1 MVKATQAD
9 PERDNRLLHYDRL
22 VFIILMLHLPVVMF
36 LVPIGYDTSG
46 FVIGASL
53 VIGLVAGLGYF
64 FTRGRPVFGIIA
76 GILLMSFSAV
86 MIQAQFGR
94 LEMHFHIFSALALLL
109 IYRNWINIVVPAA
122 VIAVHHLA
130 FTYLQLEGASIA
142 GVPLQAFAYD
152 CSWALTMV
160 HAAFVVFESSFL
172 VYFALMMRRE
182 EQTALD
188 LVAAVR
194 QVQKNCDLS
203 VRIESREADD
213 IAAAFNG
220 LLENFESMTND
231 ISRASAAINQTA
243 EQLTGSSQA
252 SQQALSQQN
261 EKTDAVVEA
270 MNQMSES
277 TQQLGHHIK
286 EVAATADNA
295 NGQANTASSEVGS
308 VVELAKQLETSMN
321 HTSESISQLARSA
334 ESIGGVVD
342 VIQGISEQT
351 NLLAL
356 NAAIEAARAGE
367 SGRGFAVVADEVRTL
382 AQRTQESTEEIQG
395 IIETLQG
402 VTRDAVANIDQGQQI
417 TEQSVRGI
425 TGTSD
430 ALQLVFEAI
439 SQINDMNVHLNE
451 MAAQQEQTIASVS
464 DNMHAIAELSSAST
478 SKLEGNF
485 EHVAT
490 LAEVNDDLNQRLRK
504 YRHD

>member
-1 MVKATQAD
+1 MHNAI
-9 PERDNRLLHYDRL
+9 PEHSETDNRLRRYDRL
-22 VFIILMLHLPVVMF
+22 VFLILMLHLPVVMF
-36 LVPIGYDTSG
+36 LVPIGYDTSA
-46 FVIGASL
+46 FAIGASL
-53 VIGLVAGLGYF
+53 VIGIVAGLGYF
-64 FTRGRPVFGIIA
+64 FTRGTPVFGIVA
-76 GILLMSFSAV
+76 GILLMTFSAV
-86 MIQAQFGR
+86 MIQSQFGR

-109 IYRNWINIVVPAA
+109 IYRNWVNIVVPAG

-130 FTYLQLEGASIA
+130 FTWLQLEGVSV
-142 GVPLQAFAYD
+142 GGMPLQAFAYD

-160 HAAFVVFESSFL
+160 HAAFVVFESAFL
-172 VYFALMMRRE
+172 VYFAIMMRRE
-182 EQTALD
+182 EQTSLA

-194 QVQKNCDLS
+194 RVQKNSDLS
-203 VRIESREADD
+203 VRIESAADD
-213 IAAAFNG
+213 DVAAEFNG
-220 LLENFESMTND
+220 LLENFEILTSD
-231 ISRASAAINQTA
+231 ISRASTAINQTA

-261 EKTDAVVEA
+261 EKTDAVVAA

-277 TQQLGHHIK
+277 TQQLGQHIK
-286 EVAATADNA
+286 EVAATADSA

-308 VVELAKQLETSMN
+308 VVELAQQLETSMN

-334 ESIGGVVD
+334 DSIGGVVD

-382 AQRTQESTEEIQG
+382 AQRTQESTEEIQA
-395 IIETLQG
+395 IIETLQQ

-425 TGTSD
+425 TGSSD

-451 MAAQQEQTIASVS
+451 MAAKQEKTIASVS
-464 DNMHAIAELSSAST
+464 DNMHAISELSCAST

-485 EHVAT
+485 EHVAA
-490 LAEVNDDLNQRLRK
+490 LAEVNDSLNQRLRK
-504 YRHD
+504 YRQD